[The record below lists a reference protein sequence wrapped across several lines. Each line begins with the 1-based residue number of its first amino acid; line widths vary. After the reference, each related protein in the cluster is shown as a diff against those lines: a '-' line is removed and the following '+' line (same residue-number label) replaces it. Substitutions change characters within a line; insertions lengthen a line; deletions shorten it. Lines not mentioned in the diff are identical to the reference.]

1 MHDAPSTA
9 ELVESVK
16 RFIEETAA
24 PQLTG
29 HAAFHAR
36 VASNVLATVLR
47 ELEQR
52 PGAEEAEKA
61 RLVALLDA
69 DPEETLEKLNRDLC
83 GRIRSGD
90 MDLST
95 AGLLDHLKTTTIA
108 QLSVD
113 QPRYSGLARA
123 LQSRG

>member
-9 ELVESVK
+9 ELVEAVK
-16 RFIEETAA
+16 RFIDDTAS

-36 VASNVLATVLR
+36 VASNVLATILR

-52 PGAEEAEKA
+52 PHAEQEEKA
-61 RLVALLDA
+61 RLLALLNAEPDTPL
-69 DPEETLEKLNRDLC
+69 DTLNRDLC
-83 GRIRSGD
+83 ERIRKGD

-95 AGLLDHLKTTTIA
+95 TGLLEHLKTTTIA

-113 QPRYSGLARA
+113 QPRYSELALA

>member
-9 ELVESVK
+9 ELVEAVK
-16 RFIEETAA
+16 RFIDDTAS

-36 VASNVLATVLR
+36 VASNVLATILR

-52 PGAEEAEKA
+52 PEAEVEEKA
-61 RLVALLDA
+61 RLAALLNT
-69 DPEETLEKLNRDLC
+69 DPNTPLETLNRNLC
-83 GRIRSGD
+83 DRIRTGS

-95 AGLLDHLKTTTIA
+95 DGLLDHLKTTTIA

-113 QPRYSGLARA
+113 QPRYSGLALA
-123 LQSRG
+123 LQAHG

>member
-9 ELVESVK
+9 ELVEAVK
-16 RFIEETAA
+16 RFIDETAA

-36 VASNVLATVLR
+36 VASNVLATVMR
-47 ELEQR
+47 DLEQR
-52 PGAEEAEKA
+52 PVAEAEEKA
-61 RLVALLDA
+61 RLVVMLGA
-69 DPEETLEKLNRDLC
+69 DPDTPLDMLNRDLC
-83 GRIRSGD
+83 ERIRTGAVT
-90 MDLST
+90 LST
-95 AGLLDHLKTTTIA
+95 PGLLEHLKTTTIA

-113 QPRYSGLARA
+113 QPKYSGLARA

>member
-9 ELVESVK
+9 ELVEAVK
-16 RFIEETAA
+16 RFIDDTAS

-36 VASNVLATVLR
+36 VASNVLATILR

-52 PGAEEAEKA
+52 PGAEVEEKA

-69 DPEETLEKLNRDLC
+69 DRETTLDALNRDLC
-83 GRIRSGD
+83 ARIQAGE

-95 AGLLDHLKTTTIA
+95 DGLLDHLKTTTIA
-108 QLSVD
+108 QLFVD
-113 QPRYSGLARA
+113 QPRYSGLALA

>member
-9 ELVESVK
+9 ELVEAVK
-16 RFIEETAA
+16 RFIDDTAS

-36 VASNVLATVLR
+36 VASNVLATILR

-52 PGAEEAEKA
+52 PGAEADEKD
-61 RLVALLDA
+61 RLIALLGADA
-69 DPEETLEKLNRDLC
+69 DTPLDALNRELC
-83 GRIRSGD
+83 KRIRSGN

-95 AGLLDHLKTTTIA
+95 DGLLDHLKTTTIA

-113 QPRYSGLARA
+113 QPKYSGLARA
-123 LQSRG
+123 VQSRR

>member
-9 ELVESVK
+9 ELVEAVK
-16 RFIEETAA
+16 RFIDDTAS

-36 VASNVLATVLR
+36 VASNVLATILR

-52 PGAEEAEKA
+52 PRAEQEEKT
-61 RLVALLDA
+61 RLLALLNVEPDTPL
-69 DPEETLEKLNRDLC
+69 DTLKRDLC
-83 GRIRSGD
+83 ERIRKGD

-95 AGLLDHLKTTTIA
+95 TGLLEHLKTTTIA

-113 QPRYSGLARA
+113 QPRYSGLALA

>member
-1 MHDAPSTA
+1 MHDAPSTK
-9 ELVESVK
+9 ELVEAVK
-16 RFIEETAA
+16 RFIDDTAA
-24 PQLTG
+24 PQLSG

-36 VASNVLATVLR
+36 VASNVLSTLIR

-52 PGAEEAEKA
+52 PEAESSEQS

-69 DPEETLEKLNRDLC
+69 APDTPLEDLNRDLC
-83 GRIRSGD
+83 SRIQSGE

-95 AGLLDHLKTTTIA
+95 DGLLDHLKTTTIA

-113 QPRYSGLARA
+113 QPRYSGLALA

>member
-9 ELVESVK
+9 ELVAAVK
-16 RFIEETAA
+16 RFIDDSAA

-36 VASNVLATVLR
+36 VASNVLGTILR

-52 PGAEEAEKA
+52 PAADAAERKGLLSLLGTTQNED
-61 RLVALLDA
+61 LDA
-69 DPEETLEKLNRDLC
+69 LNRKLC
-83 GRIRSGD
+83 EEIRQGR
-90 MDLST
+90 MDVET

-108 QLSVD
+108 QLSID
-113 QPRYSGLARA
+113 QPNYSGLARA
-123 LQSRG
+123 LHPRS

>member
-9 ELVESVK
+9 ELVEAVK
-16 RFIEETAA
+16 RFVDDAAA

-36 VASNVLATVLR
+36 VASNVLATILR

-52 PGAEEAEKA
+52 PSAEADEKA
-61 RLVALLDA
+61 RLIALLGAAPDTPL
-69 DPEETLEKLNRDLC
+69 DTLNRILC
-83 GRIRSGD
+83 ERIQAGS

-95 AGLLDHLKTTTIA
+95 DGLLDHLKTTTIA

-113 QPRYSGLARA
+113 QPRYSGLALA

>member
-9 ELVESVK
+9 ELVEAVK
-16 RFIEETAA
+16 RFIDDTAS

-36 VASNVLATVLR
+36 VASNVLATILR

-52 PGAEEAEKA
+52 PQAEQEEKA
-61 RLVALLDA
+61 RLLALLNAEPDTPLDA
-69 DPEETLEKLNRDLC
+69 LNRDLC
-83 GRIRSGD
+83 ERIRKGD

-95 AGLLDHLKTTTIA
+95 TGLLEHLKMTTIA

-113 QPRYSGLARA
+113 QPRYSGLALA

>member
-9 ELVESVK
+9 ELVEAVK
-16 RFIEETAA
+16 RFVDDTAA

-36 VASNVLATVLR
+36 VASNVLATILR

-52 PGAEEAEKA
+52 PAAEAEEKA
-61 RLVALLDA
+61 RLIDLLDA
-69 DPEETLEKLNRDLC
+69 DPGTSLDTLNRILC
-83 GRIRSGD
+83 ERIQDGS
-90 MDLST
+90 MNLST
-95 AGLLDHLKTTTIA
+95 DGLLEHLKTTTIA

-113 QPRYSGLARA
+113 QPRYSGLALA

>member
-1 MHDAPSTA
+1 MHDAPSTS
-9 ELVESVK
+9 ELVEAVK
-16 RFIEETAA
+16 RFIDDTAA

-52 PGAEEAEKA
+52 PVGEADERT
-61 RLVALLDA
+61 RLLALLGAGLDTPLA
-69 DPEETLEKLNRDLC
+69 ELNSELC
-83 GRIRSGD
+83 ERIRTGA
-90 MDLST
+90 MDVST
-95 AGLLDHLKTTTIA
+95 PGLLEHLKTTTIA

-113 QPRYSGLARA
+113 QPHYSGLARA
-123 LQSRG
+123 LHPRG

>member
-9 ELVESVK
+9 ELVEAVK
-16 RFIEETAA
+16 RFIEETAT

-36 VASNVLATVLR
+36 VASNVLGTVLR

-52 PGAEEAEKA
+52 PAGEADEKA
-61 RLVALLDA
+61 RLTALLDA
-69 DPEETLEKLNRDLC
+69 GPDAALDALNHKLC
-83 GRIRSGD
+83 ERIRAGT

-95 AGLLDHLKTTTIA
+95 PGLLEHLKTTTIA

-113 QPRYSGLARA
+113 QPHYSGLVRA
-123 LQSRG
+123 QQSRG

>member
-9 ELVESVK
+9 ELIESVK
-16 RFIEETAA
+16 RFIDEAAA
-24 PQLTG
+24 PQLSG

-52 PGAEEAEKA
+52 PAATDSERT
-61 RLVALLDA
+61 RLVALLGTSASD
-69 DPEETLEKLNRDLC
+69 DVDTLNRRLC
-83 GRIRSGD
+83 EHIRSGR
-90 MDLST
+90 MDLAT
-95 AGLLDHLKTTTIA
+95 PGLLDHLKTTTID

-113 QPRYSGLARA
+113 QPNYSGLARA
-123 LQSRG
+123 LQTRG

>member
-9 ELVESVK
+9 ELVEAVK
-16 RFIEETAA
+16 RFIDDTAS

-36 VASNVLATVLR
+36 VASNVLATILR

-52 PGAEEAEKA
+52 PQAEQEEKN
-61 RLVALLDA
+61 RLLALLNAEA
-69 DPEETLEKLNRDLC
+69 DTPLDSLNRDLC
-83 GRIRSGD
+83 ERIRKGD

-95 AGLLDHLKTTTIA
+95 TGLLEHLKTTTIA

-113 QPRYSGLARA
+113 QPRYSGLALA

>member
-9 ELVESVK
+9 EMVEAVK
-16 RFIEETAA
+16 RFIDDTAA

-36 VASNVLATVLR
+36 VASNVLGTVLR
-47 ELEQR
+47 ELAER
-52 PGAEEAEKA
+52 PAAEAGEKD

-69 DPEETLEKLNRDLC
+69 GPDATLDALNRELC
-83 GRIRSGD
+83 ERIRSGAAG
-90 MDLST
+90 LST
-95 AGLLDHLKTTTIA
+95 PGLLDHLKTTTIA

-113 QPRYSGLARA
+113 QPNYSGLARA
-123 LQSRG
+123 LHPRG

>member
-9 ELVESVK
+9 ELVEAVK
-16 RFIEETAA
+16 RFIDDTAS

-36 VASNVLATVLR
+36 VASNVLATILR

-52 PGAEEAEKA
+52 PSAEIEEKT
-61 RLVALLDA
+61 RLLAMLDA
-69 DPEETLEKLNRDLC
+69 DPETSLDTLNRDLC
-83 GRIRSGD
+83 ARIQAGE

-95 AGLLDHLKTTTIA
+95 DGLLDHLKTTTIA

-113 QPRYSGLARA
+113 QPRYSGLALA

>member
-24 PQLTG
+24 PQLSG

-47 ELEQR
+47 ELAER
-52 PGAEEAEKA
+52 PDAEAGERS

-69 DPEETLEKLNRDLC
+69 DETATLDTLNRDLC
-83 GRIRSGD
+83 EQIRSGA

-95 AGLLDHLKTTTIA
+95 PGLLDHLKTTTIA

-113 QPRYSGLARA
+113 QPKYSGLARA
-123 LQSRG
+123 LQSRS

>member
-9 ELVESVK
+9 ELVEAVK
-16 RFIEETAA
+16 RFIDDTAS

-36 VASNVLATVLR
+36 VASNVLATILR

-52 PGAEEAEKA
+52 PQAEQEEKA
-61 RLVALLDA
+61 RLLALLNAEPDTPLDA
-69 DPEETLEKLNRDLC
+69 LNRDLC
-83 GRIRSGD
+83 ERIRNGD

-95 AGLLDHLKTTTIA
+95 TGLLEHLKTTTIA

-113 QPRYSGLARA
+113 QPRYSGLALA

>member
-9 ELVESVK
+9 ELVEAVK
-16 RFIEETAA
+16 RFIDDTAS

-36 VASNVLATVLR
+36 VASNVLATILR

-52 PGAEEAEKA
+52 LGAEADEKA
-61 RLVALLDA
+61 RLIALLGADA
-69 DPEETLEKLNRDLC
+69 DTPLDALNRELC
-83 GRIRSGD
+83 NRIQSGS
-90 MDLST
+90 MNLST
-95 AGLLDHLKTTTIA
+95 DGLLDHLKTTTIS

-113 QPRYSGLARA
+113 QPRYSGLALA

>member
-1 MHDAPSTA
+1 MHDAPSTK
-9 ELVESVK
+9 ELVEAVK
-16 RFIEETAA
+16 RFIDDTAA
-24 PQLTG
+24 PQLSG

-36 VASNVLATVLR
+36 VASNVLSTLIR

-52 PGAEEAEKA
+52 PDAESSEQA

-69 DPEETLEKLNRDLC
+69 APDTPLEDLNRDLC
-83 GRIRSGD
+83 SRIQSGE

-95 AGLLDHLKTTTIA
+95 DGLLDHLKTTTIA

-113 QPRYSGLARA
+113 QPRYSGLALA

>member
-9 ELVESVK
+9 ELVEAVK
-16 RFIEETAA
+16 RFIDDTAS

-36 VASNVLATVLR
+36 VASNVLATILR

-52 PGAEEAEKA
+52 PGAEADEKA
-61 RLVALLDA
+61 RLIALLGADA
-69 DPEETLEKLNRDLC
+69 DPPLDALNRELC
-83 GRIRSGD
+83 NRIQAGS
-90 MDLST
+90 MNLST
-95 AGLLDHLKTTTIA
+95 DGLLDHLKTTTIS

-113 QPRYSGLARA
+113 QPRYSGLALA

>member
-1 MHDAPSTA
+1 MHDAPSTK
-9 ELVESVK
+9 ELVEAVK
-16 RFIEETAA
+16 RFIDDTAA
-24 PQLTG
+24 PQLSG

-36 VASNVLATVLR
+36 VASNVLSTLIR

-52 PGAEEAEKA
+52 PEAESSEQS

-69 DPEETLEKLNRDLC
+69 APDTPLEDLNRDLC
-83 GRIRSGD
+83 SRIQSGE

-95 AGLLDHLKTTTIA
+95 DGLLDHLKTTTIA

-113 QPRYSGLARA
+113 QPRYSGLALA
-123 LQSRG
+123 LQARG